1 MITKRLLRI
10 PNATFQSWVD
20 KVRKEGATDEQI
32 NEIIEYYNNA
42 CTVVWCSDISIK
54 RMILITL
61 PEHMTCVINNHTRA
75 IRRDYIDEFMDCMK
89 MFYMGIKQQEIEDKL
104 IELENDFAKT

>member
-10 PNATFQSWVD
+10 PNATFQCWVD

-32 NEIIEYYNNA
+32 NEIIEYYNNG
-42 CTVVWCSDISIK
+42 CQVVWYSNISIK
-54 RMILITL
+54 RMMVTTL
-61 PEHMTCVINNHTRA
+61 PEHMTCVINHTRA

-89 MFYMGIKQQEIEDKL
+89 MFYMGIKLQEIENKF
-104 IELENDFAKT
+104 IELNKDFI

>member
-1 MITKRLLRI
+1 MITKRLLHL
-10 PNATFQSWVD
+10 PNSTFQSWVD

-42 CTVVWCSDISIK
+42 GQVVWCSNISIK

-61 PEHMTCVINNHTRA
+61 PEHMICVINHSRA
-75 IRRDYIDEFMDCMK
+75 IRREYIDEFMDCMK
-89 MFYMGIKQQEIEDKL
+89 LFYMGIKQQEIENKF
-104 IELENDFAKT
+104 IELENDFAET

>member
-54 RMILITL
+54 RMILIPL
-61 PEHMTCVINNHTRA
+61 PEHMTCVINHKRA

-89 MFYMGIKQQEIEDKL
+89 MFYMGIKQQEIENKF

>member
-1 MITKRLLRI
+1 MITKRLLRL
-10 PNATFQSWVD
+10 PNSIFQNWID
-20 KVRKEGATDEQI
+20 IVRKEGATDEQI

-54 RMILITL
+54 RMILTTL
-61 PEHMTCVINNHTRA
+61 PEHMTCVMNHTRA
-75 IRRDYIDEFMDCMK
+75 IRREYIDEFMDCMK
-89 MFYMGIKQQEIEDKL
+89 MFYMGIKQQEIENKL